1 MNSPI
6 AKLMSSL
13 ESLDEDLKNAQKKDA
28 DARLAV
34 EKIEA
39 QMEEWRA
46 EVDSN
51 ITNLKFFLEPSN
63 KLYMHLQFY

>member
-1 MNSPI
+1 
-6 AKLMSSL
+6 MSSL

-51 ITNLKFFLEPSN
+51 ITNLNFFLAE
-63 KLYMHLQFY
+63 Q